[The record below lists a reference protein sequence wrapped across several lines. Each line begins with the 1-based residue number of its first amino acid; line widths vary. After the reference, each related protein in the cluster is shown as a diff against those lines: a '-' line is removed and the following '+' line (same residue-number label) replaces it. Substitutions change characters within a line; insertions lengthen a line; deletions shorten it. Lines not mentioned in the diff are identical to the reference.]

1 MFHRIL
7 FFSLLLS
14 FLFVNGQEEDLF
26 RSLRAETQPDESLLP
41 DRMIFTQSL
50 LWGER
55 GLIRK
60 TGLSPLNTVQREK
73 ELKLRRK
80 MLKIHQVIGYFTLAG
95 MIAQGVMG
103 TELYKGKN
111 FRYNAH
117 KTVGNLTS
125 ISYFTGASLSL
136 FAPPPL
142 INKKQKGLSSI
153 KAHKYLATLHFSAM
167 VATNTLS
174 KKNRQ
179 LHRAAAYTAFGS
191 YATAILVFTFK

>member
-73 ELKLRRK
+73 ELSCD
-80 MLKIHQVIGYFTLAG
+80 
-95 MIAQGVMG
+95 
-103 TELYKGKN
+103 GKC
-111 FRYNAH
+111 
-117 KTVGNLTS
+117 
-125 ISYFTGASLSL
+125 
-136 FAPPPL
+136 
-142 INKKQKGLSSI
+142 
-153 KAHKYLATLHFSAM
+153 
-167 VATNTLS
+167 
-174 KKNRQ
+174 
-179 LHRAAAYTAFGS
+179 
-191 YATAILVFTFK
+191 